1 MKAALYARVST
12 NDKGQDVELQM
23 AELRRFAEV
32 RGWAYE
38 EFVDEGI
45 SGSKNSRPALD
56 RLVKAA
62 GKRQIDCVIV
72 WKLDRLGRS
81 LSHLLRLLND
91 FQSLGVAF
99 ISLRESIDMTTPT
112 GKLMAHLLG
121 AFAEFERE
129 LIRERVKAG
138 IEHARKKGKRVGR
151 KPTPPAEQEAV
162 ADLLAADPSVSVRT
176 IAKRLKMSSSTV
188 HRIIQ
193 QNRLANGNN

>member
-1 MKAALYARVST
+1 MRAALYARVST
-12 NDKGQDVELQM
+12 TDKGQDAELQLT
-23 AELRRFAEV
+23 ELRRFAEA
-32 RGWAYE
+32 RGWLYE

-56 RLVKAA
+56 RLIKTAT
-62 GKRQIDCVIV
+62 KRQVDCVIV

-91 FQSLGVAF
+91 FQSLDVAF
-99 ISLRESIDMTTPT
+99 ISLRESIDMTTPS

-121 AFAEFERE
+121 AFAEYERE

-138 IEHARKKGKRVGR
+138 IDHARKKGKRVGR
-151 KPTPPAEQEAV
+151 KPTPQAEQEAV
-162 ADLLAADPSVSVRT
+162 TNLMSAEPTASVRA
-176 IAKRLKMSSSTV
+176 IAKKLKMSPSTV

-193 QNRLANGNN
+193 QHRFLENN